1 MERGGGGGAPPP
13 AALLLLQVVV
23 VLPGDGLL
31 ELEPR
36 GVQGLQLRRL
46 VLLVALAL
54 TPQPLHLRLGGQ
66 RNHTAR
72 QQDAMQC
79 KNQHQQA

>member
-1 MERGGGGGAPPP
+1 MERGGSGGAPPP
-13 AALLLLQVVV
+13 AALLLLWAVV
-23 VLPGDGLL
+23 VLLGNGLL

-46 VLLVALAL
+46 VLVVALAP
-54 TPQPLHLRLGGQ
+54 TPQPLHLRLRDRGTTPHV
-66 RNHTAR
+66 NTK
-72 QQDAMQC
+72 C